1 MQTMMYNIQDFL
13 RIKFNGFEFK
23 LPDETLSIISEIAQ
37 QVGSPSYIKTPTF
50 NKKEYNNKTP
60 IIEDN
65 NYDVTTTNYKKK
77 KRINKNH
84 EKDEDW
90 ENLRLY
96 QTTKIEEKVGIDSKI
111 DLIRSSL
118 NKMSDKNYNEQSTN
132 IENILDELIKDE
144 TSEEDMLKVGNTI
157 FELASNNRFYS
168 KLYADLYTK
177 LIDKFEIIKNI
188 FQESL
193 DKFLELFKII
203 EHCEPDEDYDRF
215 CKINKENEKRRALS
229 MFFVNLS
236 NNGVIEKEKI
246 IDLTHYLI
254 NKIMLLI
261 EENNK
266 KNEVDE
272 ITENIAI
279 LYNKYIFDNCEESMN
294 SKNITEIINKLSH
307 CKVKTYPSL
316 SNKSIFKYM
325 DMIDM

>member
-1 MQTMMYNIQDFL
+1 
-13 RIKFNGFEFK
+13 
-23 LPDETLSIISEIAQ
+23 
-37 QVGSPSYIKTPTF
+37 
-50 NKKEYNNKTP
+50 
-60 IIEDN
+60 
-65 NYDVTTTNYKKK
+65 
-77 KRINKNH
+77 
-84 EKDEDW
+84 
-90 ENLRLY
+90 
-96 QTTKIEEKVGIDSKI
+96 
-111 DLIRSSL
+111 
-118 NKMSDKNYNEQSTN
+118 MSDKNYNEQSTN

-272 ITENIAI
+272 ITENIEI
-279 LYNKYIFDNCEESMN
+279 LYNKSIFDNCEESMN